1 MKLVMW
7 KSALIGAC
15 LMLTTQL
22 ASAAGTDMDALF
34 RKANDSLR
42 EANAVYA
49 NVLAPTSYADAIAVF
64 RAARAEMEKGADT
77 EQARNAMAE
86 ADRKL
91 RKATITA
98 TDAQVIMA
106 DAVRGRANA
115 IQAKAEV
122 HSQEKWQEAE
132 AILVDAA
139 FKLEEGKEAT
149 ARKRAAEAAPIYND
163 AELAAIKAN
172 YLKEGND
179 LLEKAKREKIGRRAP
194 KTLAHAETLLR
205 EAEAA
210 ILADRYD
217 VDRPRSLARD
227 ATRELRHA
235 FVIAERLAMVANRD
249 MSLEELVLDMEK
261 PFDRLAELLDVSLVG
276 EDPRDL
282 AGPLVAEIER
292 LQAAAVELQETQR
305 EVHELNG
312 MIGELEL
319 RLGMQSER
327 LDRQEQHKARFEH
340 IRALFTPEEAD
351 VLKYGDDIV
360 VRLIGLQFS
369 PGSAVV
375 EPRFDVLLG
384 KAQTAMDQYPDA
396 PVIVEGHT
404 DSFGSDSTNLTLS
417 EKRAAAVRVS
427 LLRDRES
434 QHERVVAE
442 GHGETRP
449 IANNETEAGRAKN
462 RRIDLVIKIRE

>member
-7 KSALIGAC
+7 KSALLGAC

-22 ASAAGTDMDALF
+22 ASAVEGETDALF

-64 RAARAEMEKGADT
+64 RTARTAMEKGADT
-77 EQARNAMAE
+77 EQARTAMAE

-91 RKATITA
+91 QKTTMIA
-98 TDAQVIMA
+98 TDAQAIMT
-106 DAVRGRANA
+106 DAVRGRTNA
-115 IQAKAEV
+115 IQANAEK
-122 HSQEKWQEAE
+122 HSPEKWQAAE
-132 AILVDAA
+132 TILVDAA
-139 FKLEEGKEAT
+139 FKLEEGKEST
-149 ARKRAAEAAPIYND
+149 ARRLAAEAAPLYND

-179 LLEKAKREKIGRRAP
+179 LLEKARREKIGRRAP
-194 KTLAHAETLLR
+194 KTLDRAETLLR
-205 EAEAA
+205 DAEAA

-227 ATRELRHA
+227 ATRELRRA
-235 FVIAERLAMVANRD
+235 FVIAERLAVVANRD

-261 PFDRLAELLDVSLVG
+261 PFNQLAELLDVSLVG

-282 AGPLVAEIER
+282 AGPLVTEIER

-305 EVHELNG
+305 EVEKLNG
-312 MIGELEL
+312 MIGEMEL

-327 LDRQEQHKARFEH
+327 LERQEQHKAKFEQ
-340 IRALFTPEEAD
+340 IQALFTPEEAD

-384 KAQTAMDQYPDA
+384 KAQKVMDQYPDA
-396 PVIVEGHT
+396 PVSVEGHT
-404 DSFGSDSTNLTLS
+404 DSFGSNSTNLALS
-417 EKRAAAVRVS
+417 EKRASAVRVS

-434 QHERVVAE
+434 QHERVVAQ
-442 GHGETRP
+442 GYGESRP

-462 RRIDLVIKIRE
+462 RRIDLVMKIRD